1 MKKLQ
6 NKVFTTIYFIL
17 TFFIVMYFLVSNYR
31 SYNFYTDSIEKNI
44 RHVSMNINHEFDNKV
59 PAPRNDFEN
68 RVFIDYNVYTFYLT
82 DNNDYYKV
90 IDHSGSDNY
99 SEVKKHV
106 DALLKSKNEIK
117 SGIRNIYFNK
127 YSYVY
132 KNGSYLVVI
141 DMTNARNELIKELIQ
156 SLIIFVLLEIII
168 FFIVKV
174 LTRWI
179 TKPAVESFKNQ
190 KEFIAD
196 ASHELKTPIAI
207 IMASADEIGETK
219 TNKQYLQNIK
229 DETEKMNQLVTNL
242 LTLSKL
248 DSNVETLFEVIDI
261 SKIINKNSL
270 KFESIA
276 FENKVKIKTNI
287 EDNILFN
294 CNNLEINQL
303 VSILLDNAI
312 EHSYENSTIEVNL
325 SSDKKNIYLEVINK
339 GDVISDKDIEKIFDR
354 FYRSDKSRNRNTN
367 HYGLGLSIAKNI
379 VIKHNGTINVTSKDD
394 KTCFKIIFKK

>member
-1 MKKLQ
+1 
-6 NKVFTTIYFIL
+6 
-17 TFFIVMYFLVSNYR
+17 
-31 SYNFYTDSIEKNI
+31 
-44 RHVSMNINHEFDNKV
+44 
-59 PAPRNDFEN
+59 
-68 RVFIDYNVYTFYLT
+68 
-82 DNNDYYKV
+82 V